1 MKYRQPSL
9 RVRTKKNDYFGEH
22 NTISVPTQY
31 RGVFKQDNTTITF
44 GDIWELRKLLLTA
57 LSTI

>member
-9 RVRTKKNDYFGEH
+9 CFSTKKNDYFGEH

-31 RGVFKQDNTTITF
+31 RGVFKQDSATITF
-44 GDIWELRKLLLTA
+44 GDI
-57 LSTI
+57 